1 MKNNKTFLYGVI
13 SVLLFT
19 ACSQPASREE
29 MTKEIF
35 ETEKAFEKM
44 AKDKSIS
51 EAFYYYA
58 DEKAVIKREHDTLID
73 GKENIRA
80 YYEAR
85 ELKNA
90 SVEWTPDFIEVS
102 ESGDLGYTYG
112 QYLWT
117 IISAEGDTSEFKGV
131 FHTVWKRQD
140 DGSWKY
146 VWD

>member
-1 MKNNKTFLYGVI
+1 L
-13 SVLLFT
+13 
-19 ACSQPASREE
+19 
-29 MTKEIF
+29 
-35 ETEKAFEKM
+35 
-44 AKDKSIS
+44 
-51 EAFYYYA
+51 
-58 DEKAVIKREHDTLID
+58 AVIKRENDTLIK

-80 YYEAR
+80 YYETR

-90 SVEWTPDFIEVS
+90 TVKWTPDFIEVS

>member
-1 MKNNKTFLYGVI
+1 MKNNRIFLYGVI
-13 SVLLFT
+13 PVLLFT
-19 ACSQPASREE
+19 TCKPSVTKEE
-29 MTKEIF
+29 ITREIF
-35 ETEKAFEKM
+35 ETEKAFERM
-44 AKDKSIS
+44 AEEKSIA

-58 DEKAVIKREHDTLID
+58 DENAVIIREHDTLIT
-73 GKENIRA
+73 GKENIKA

-90 SVEWTPDFIEVS
+90 TVKWTPDFVEVS

-117 IISAEGDTSEFKGV
+117 ILSPEDTSEFKGV
-131 FHTVWKRQD
+131 FHTVWKKQE